1 MNIYIFGN
9 KRETSKAAAAEKAIK
24 ILNDTIVQKGEVEFC
39 RDYRSLSV

>member
-9 KRETSKAAAAEKAIK
+9 KRETSKAAAEKAIK